1 MTEKS
6 CKSCRF
12 LCTDSFISPCTHCKD
27 EDHWVRASSIEGDIV
42 ADLIKQIL
50 GHVFPREKAIVKVY
64 LDKLIA
70 EVKGETK

>member
-1 MTEKS
+1 
-6 CKSCRF
+6 
-12 LCTDSFISPCTHCKD
+12 
-27 EDHWVRASSIEGDIV
+27 VRASSIEGDIV